1 VTRAV
6 VHHPI
11 IRPQADKRRFSDA
24 L

>member
-11 IRPQADKRRFSDA
+11 IRLPPDKRRSSDA